1 MRRRHVFQGDSHVL
15 YGKNPIIKST
25 MSKADQFRL
34 YNIGKASTTRFPI
47 PGSKPFTL
55 KGEINATAELET

>member
-15 YGKNPIIKST
+15 YEKHPMYKSKYAKGDMLDRYLGKVS
-25 MSKADQFRL
+25 S
-34 YNIGKASTTRFPI
+34 TRFPI